1 MKKYIIIIS
10 GLFGIL
16 VFTSCKKNFLD
27 EKPYSS
33 YAPQTLSD
41 SLGFEASVVGLH
53 NQLSLFFSKSDAQG
67 WPSVWHA
74 GTDIAFVPPTQKQG
88 IEVPYY
94 DYTQLISTDGAA
106 SFTWTWAFQMIN
118 NANVIIKNAENPNL
132 EGITQA
138 GKNSVAAEAKF
149 FRAYAYNMLTTFFGK
164 VPLLTAPLTAPKT
177 DFVRASLDSVNN
189 LIVSDLTFGAANL
202 TDVGSITSKTNANGK
217 PAARANKYMAMQLL
231 AEVYLRMGKNDLAE
245 QQCSNIIN
253 SGKFALTTTRYGVKA
268 AQPGDPFSDMFLY
281 GNERRYQGNKEAI
294 WIMEQEN
301 PNTVTG
307 GITGAPQQRRNWGA
321 AYYNINSPDGKP
333 MVVADSL
340 GGRGIARMRLTNWVV
355 YQLYE
360 TNDMRNSQYNLRRKY
375 YYNNPAST
383 YYGQQIPYAGA
394 DTLFKIAPNTTK
406 WYDLLANVTDPPF
419 GFAMCKDF
427 ILMRLGE
434 TYLLQAEAQFK
445 QGKLTEAANSINV
458 LRARA
463 NATPATAAQITMDYI
478 LDERAREL
486 LAEEN
491 RRMTLMR
498 TGTLVTRTLQYNTQ
512 TINPVVGL
520 TSKNLL
526 LPIPK
531 SEIDLNKDAVLE
543 QNTGY

>member
-543 QNTGY
+543 QNQGY